1 MYSPEIVKQLGKQ
14 NMAAER
20 IFVGRQKELE
30 QFKKIVGWA
39 SAHQSCLVVGQGKR
53 HQ

>member
-1 MYSPEIVKQLGKQ
+1 
-14 NMAAER
+14 MAAER
-20 IFVGRQKELE
+20 IFVGRTQELK

-39 SAHQSCLVVGQGKR
+39 SAYQSCLVVGQGKG